1 MTRNQ
6 IVLTTFLKR
15 EFPELLKKK
24 HVLHPSKKSS
34 SVLGK
39 LYDLILKADNSF
51 QSNQKNIQCES
62 ITISSKNEYLHIDTF
77 IPIEIAEKIKASDR
91 FQQTFKILHNGD
103 KYNIKF
109 VYPIVEA
116 SETKGRIQGFFQD
129 AIYKIYLWLYI
140 ADKYASKYCSSTM
153 NLQFYFTDH
162 MKRLGPVDLEALD
175 MIHVNTAFTTSCSK
189 ETEIYLFRREE
200 WFKVFIH
207 ETFHNLGFDFSEM
220 NCSDIN
226 KKLNIIFPLNNDFK
240 VYESYCETW
249 AETIHILFLLFFKG
263 YDKSNAISK
272 FETILQYET
281 VYSVFQCVKMLNHYK
296 ITYDQLTNKTCSISK
311 KAREK
316 FLEKSPVF
324 SYYVIKTIFLLSW
337 NDFME
342 WCLNNNQN
350 LLQFNKTPSTQLS
363 FVNLIAELHKS
374 ESVLSNIHT
383 VEKWFKMNK
392 HGSYDPYIMRNM
404 RMTLHG

>member
-6 IVLTTFLKR
+6 TLLTSFLKR

-24 HVLHPSKKSS
+24 RGLHPSKKST

-39 LYDLILKADNSF
+39 LYDLIIKADKSF
-51 QSNQKNIQCES
+51 HSNQKNIQVGNIELHS
-62 ITISSKNEYLHIDTF
+62 NEQEIQPDSF
-77 IPIEIAEKIKASDR
+77 IPREIVEKIKASDR
-91 FQQTFKILHNGD
+91 FQQMYKILHNGD
-103 KYNIKF
+103 IYNIKF
-109 VYPIVEA
+109 VYPIMNA
-116 SETKGRIQGFFQD
+116 SETKVRIQTFFQD
-129 AIYKIYLWLYI
+129 AIYKIYLWIYV
-140 ADKYASKYCSSTM
+140 ADKYASKHCSNTM
-153 NLQFYFTDH
+153 NLHFYFTDH
-162 MKRLGPVDLEALD
+162 MKRLGVVESEPLD

-189 ETEIYLFRREE
+189 ETDIYLFRREE

-220 NCSDIN
+220 DCS
-226 KKLNIIFPLNNDFK
+226 NIDKRFNMVFPLNNKFK
-240 VYESYCETW
+240 IYESYCETW
-249 AETIHILFLLFFKG
+249 AETLHILFLLFFKG
-263 YDKSNAISK
+263 FNKLDAIVK
-272 FETILQYET
+272 FETVLQYET
-281 VYSVFQCVKMLNHYK
+281 VYSVFQCVKILNHYK

-316 FLEKSPVF
+316 YLEKSPVF

-350 LLQFNKTPSTQLS
+350 VLQFNKTPTTQLS
-363 FVNLIAELHKS
+363 FVNLIVELHKS
-374 ESVLSNIHT
+374 EHVLKIID
-383 VEKWFKMNK
+383 VMEKWFKLNK
-392 HGSYDPYIMRNM
+392 HGRHDPYIMVNM